1 MITNI
6 HPHIVF
12 KRQDK
17 NPTGE
22 MFTRSYNPHERV
34 VYSITRWIDMDVYFV
49 LSVFII
55 VNRKL

>member
-1 MITNI
+1 
-6 HPHIVF
+6 
-12 KRQDK
+12 
-17 NPTGE
+17 